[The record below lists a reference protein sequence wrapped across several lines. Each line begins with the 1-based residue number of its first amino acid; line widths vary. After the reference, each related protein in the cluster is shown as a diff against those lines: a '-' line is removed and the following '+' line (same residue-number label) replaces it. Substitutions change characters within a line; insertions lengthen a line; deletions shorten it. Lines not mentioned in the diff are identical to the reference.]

1 MELILATREPQRY
14 LPELASKLQVGA
26 SPRGTIALDACAR
39 SRAWLQG
46 RDFVSPDDV
55 QEIYVDVL
63 RHRILLSYEAEADGW
78 TADQILQKLL
88 QHVPVP

>member
-1 MELILATREPQRY
+1 MCIRDR
-14 LPELASKLQVGA
+14 
-26 SPRGTIALDACAR
+26 TIALDACAR

-55 QEIYVDVL
+55 QEIYADVL

-78 TADQILQKLL
+78 MADQILQKLL

>member
-1 MELILATREPQRY
+1 MIAAPTFWSS
-14 LPELASKLQVGA
+14 LASPLITDCTA
-26 SPRGTIALDACAR
+26 SIQRAR
-39 SRAWLQG
+39 LQG

-55 QEIYVDVL
+55 QEIYADVL